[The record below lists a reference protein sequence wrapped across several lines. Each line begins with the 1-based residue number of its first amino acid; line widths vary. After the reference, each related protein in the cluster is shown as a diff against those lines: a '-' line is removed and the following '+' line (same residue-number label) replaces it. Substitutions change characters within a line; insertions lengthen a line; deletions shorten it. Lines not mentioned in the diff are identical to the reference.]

1 MIKIFLVLILSSI
14 FIFLTV
20 LLVKH
25 AKEKTYDYD
34 NIIFK
39 IIDFII
45 DEDITIGIL
54 FILIILICIIVFRL

>member
-1 MIKIFLVLILSSI
+1 MIKIFLLLILSSI
-14 FIFLTV
+14 FISLTV

-25 AKEKTYDYD
+25 AKEKSYDYD
-34 NIIFK
+34 NIMFK

-54 FILIILICIIVFRL
+54 FILIILICIIVLRL